1 MLLIAYGEGQVIPET
16 LNSEAMIFFPLPH
29 VKTAHIHLNSLLE
42 SEKVRC
48 WVSSAIS
55 NHLCISSFRWVNMIC
70 PSGFAS
76 SILITKLYLRIDVLN
91 EAMVF
96 DVSIRFDMSD
106 EYVTKLTETTIIFR
120 VSCEDMIE
128 RFITI
133 KVLVDYFFGSCNIIT

>member
-42 SEKVRC
+42 SEKVRF

-55 NHLCISSFRWVNMIC
+55 NHLCISSFRWVNMFC
-70 PSGFAS
+70 SSGFSS
-76 SILITKLYLRIDVLN
+76 SILITKSYLRIDVLN
-91 EAMVF
+91 EAMVL
-96 DVSIRFDMSD
+96 DVSTRFDMSD

-133 KVLVDYFFGSCNIIT
+133 KVLANYFFGSCNIIT